1 MTFREIVSDT
11 GEPVCREDLF
21 IRSDPEPASGGNP
34 EEPVKADEIDLSGTA
49 PLQDPP
55 EAESPAA
62 ELPLEIQTDAE
73 MVPGVGESAPGDL
86 TEYYASALQDADL
99 TGTEED
105 LPVTDAAL
113 SVPEADASL
122 PDSIQETDFAGDHI
136 DVPEETKFTDME
148 MPVTTEIPDAA
159 DTIPEAEVQIAEDTA
174 EAVME
179 SGGAEEAAAL
189 EEAAETEEIVAALL

>member
-1 MTFREIVSDT
+1 
-11 GEPVCREDLF
+11 
-21 IRSDPEPASGGNP
+21 
-34 EEPVKADEIDLSGTA
+34 
-49 PLQDPP
+49 
-55 EAESPAA
+55 
-62 ELPLEIQTDAE
+62 

-189 EEAAETEEIVAALL
+189 EEAAEAEEIVAALL